1 LPPRIECDH
10 LTFQMQS
17 APPVMST
24 IHSNSDSELLRRN
37 LPYPEGAYDFVREG
51 LGYTQMRMVAD
62 TGLGANEPRH
72 IKGQELCLGLRDFAI
87 ERWGLLAPVVLR
99 HFRIQRTEDF
109 GRIVFALVN
118 EGDLSKTAEDSLA
131 DFRGVFDLTEALSE
145 AALLAGMSQH

>member
-1 LPPRIECDH
+1 
-10 LTFQMQS
+10 
-17 APPVMST
+17 MST
-24 IHSNSDSELLRRN
+24 IHSNCDSHLHRKD

-62 TGLGANEPRH
+62 AGLGADEPRH
-72 IKGQELCLGLRDFAI
+72 LKGQELCLGLRDFAI

-118 EGDLSKTAEDSLA
+118 EGDLSKTSEDSLA
-131 DFRGVFDLTEALSE
+131 DFRGVFDLTEAFSE
-145 AALLAGMSQH
+145 AALLAGIAER

>member
-1 LPPRIECDH
+1 
-10 LTFQMQS
+10 
-17 APPVMST
+17 MST
-24 IHSNSDSELLRRN
+24 IHSNSSSDLYRKD

-62 TGLGANEPRH
+62 AGLGADEPRH

-87 ERWGLLAPVVLR
+87 ERWGLLAPAVLK
-99 HFRIQRTEDF
+99 HFRIHRTEDF

-131 DFRGVFDLTEALSE
+131 DFRGVFDLTEAFSE
-145 AALLAGMSQH
+145 AALLAGIGQR

>member
-1 LPPRIECDH
+1 
-10 LTFQMQS
+10 
-17 APPVMST
+17 MST
-24 IHSNSDSELLRRN
+24 IHSNSESDLHRKD

-51 LGYTQMRMVAD
+51 LGYTQMRMVAEAQH
-62 TGLGANEPRH
+62 GADEPRH

-109 GRIVFALVN
+109 GRIVFALVS

-131 DFRGVFDLTEALSE
+131 DFRGVFDLTEAFSE
-145 AALLAGMSQH
+145 AALLAGIAER